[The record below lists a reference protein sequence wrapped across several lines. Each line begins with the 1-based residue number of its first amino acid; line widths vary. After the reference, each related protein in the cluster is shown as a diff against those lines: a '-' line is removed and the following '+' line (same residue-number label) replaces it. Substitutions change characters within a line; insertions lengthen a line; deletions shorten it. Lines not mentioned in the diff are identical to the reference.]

1 MLDLSQL
8 ENDIKLFA
16 LFDYGHV
23 FSSQD
28 VSEETIVKLH
38 AKVVDLIDKSKLI
51 TFRLPT
57 QEKVVSFLMDMGHFT
72 RFKTKLFNIG
82 TLEQMYNG
90 FTTLSIVDFTG
101 KTDAEICEY
110 ILNDGVFDDFVTYI
124 CGG

>member
-8 ENDIKLFA
+8 ENDIKLFS

-38 AKVVDLIDKSKLI
+38 AKVVELIDKSKLI

-72 RFKTKLFNIG
+72 RLKTKLFNIG

-90 FTTLSIVDFTG
+90 FTTHSIVDFTG